1 MKDISSRQDIEFLV
15 STFYKQLLVDP
26 MMCPFFEDL
35 DLEHHLPIICDFWES
50 ILLGKIVYRSNAM
63 EKHMQL
69 NDRRP
74 LKKEHFIGWIDHW
87 QKTIDTHFAGPMAKQ
102 AKRRAGM
109 IAQLMEHK
117 VNQAGPIGRI

>member
-1 MKDISSRQDIEFLV
+1 MKDISNRQDIEFLV
-15 STFYKQLLVDP
+15 STFYEQLLIDEV
-26 MMCPFFEDL
+26 MRPFFADL

-50 ILLGKIVYRSNAM
+50 ILLGNIVYRSNAM

-69 NDRRP
+69 NDRRS
-74 LKKEHFIGWIDHW
+74 LEKKHFISWIDHW
-87 QKTIDTHFAGPMAKQ
+87 QKAIDTHFAGPMAKQ

-117 VNQAGPIGRI
+117 VNQAGPIGRV